1 MSEIRFLTVSDVIAL
16 HEQVMAASD
25 QSAAALV
32 RLEALE
38 SAVHSA
44 RNLVWYS
51 GAEIAEVVAH
61 LTLHIAL
68 AHPWVDGNKRTSAAA
83 GIMTARLNGARQS
96 TQDEALQFAQHLISV
111 VEQQDQ
117 ARKVAFAEFIAFIKK
132 WFQQ

>member
-1 MSEIRFLTVSDVIAL
+1 
-16 HEQVMAASD
+16 MAASD
-25 QSAAALV
+25 QPPAALV
-32 RLEALE
+32 RPEALE

-51 GAEIAEVVAH
+51 NAEISEVVAH

-96 TQDEALQFAQHLISV
+96 TQEEAMEFAQHLIRV
-111 VEQQDQ
+111 IEQPDQ
-117 ARKVAFAEFIAFIKK
+117 SRDNAFAEFVAFVEQ
-132 WFQQ
+132 WFKQ